1 MLKELGSEKGKEI
14 TLHGG
19 GGNKKKR
26 YVMVEKHPKKKGYI
40 QLNCDITPRA
50 YENFITLYKRGYYNV
65 VAFHINIILFR
76 RRLLFWSRTLLRDK
90 ESLDLMKIWPFPIN
104 VAEIWPFSN
113 NGDESSLLAFLYLI
127 VSPNFVK
134 FPFIE
139 PYASVMAIESPSKVD
154 DEQWLAYWIL
164 YSFLTLVE
172 MLLQP
177 ILQWIPI
184 WYDIKLAFVAWL
196 VLPQFR
202 GAAVIYERFVREK
215 LRKYGAI
222 DPHKSPN
229 GNRKGKNKF
238 VDFITPKKVS

>member
-1 MLKELGSEKGKEI
+1 MPPPSLHLQFVYSNPFRNSPKTQVKMSDQDMGRLWTFITHVHALAGGGDGGDKMEVEVEVIEWWCGDGKRD
-14 TLHGG
+14 GG
-19 GGNKKKR
+19 GG
-26 YVMVEKHPKKKGYI
+26 
-40 QLNCDITPRA
+40 TPV
-50 YENFITLYKRGYYNV
+50 TMLLYP
-65 VAFHINIILFR
+65 L
-76 RRLLFWSRTLLRDK
+76 
-90 ESLDLMKIWPFPIN
+90 
-104 VAEIWPFSN
+104 
-113 NGDESSLLAFLYLI
+113 
-127 VSPNFVK
+127 
-134 FPFIE
+134 
-139 PYASVMAIESPSKVD
+139 YASVMAIESPSKVD

-238 VDFITPKKVS
+238 VDFITPKKSTRLIEEERRRGLHTFFTKGLFGYPCF